1 LTRDTQKPI
10 DRHAKKIKS
19 GPPISADP
27 EHDRISNKEGKMEIL
42 VCVKRVP
49 DSAENEIEVKADG
62 SDIKRDDLVY
72 SVNEWDNY
80 AVEEAIQIVDR
91 VGGSVTVVSIGNEEA
106 EEVVRREMAMGANQ
120 GLLLV
125 DPAFEG
131 SDGLGLATI
140 LKAAVAKGSYD
151 LVLTGAQADDGAA
164 QVGGMLAAMLDW
176 PYASLVNKIEVQEG
190 KTLRIGREVE
200 GGNQEINEIEMP
212 CVLSIQTGIN
222 EPRYVGIRGIR
233 KVASVEIPVLNAAAL
248 GVEAA
253 AVGKAGAKVQRA
265 DYFVPPA
272 GAGAEILQ
280 GSADE
285 IAAKLIDLLK
295 SKGGIK

>member
-1 LTRDTQKPI
+1 
-10 DRHAKKIKS
+10 
-19 GPPISADP
+19 
-27 EHDRISNKEGKMEIL
+27 MEIL

-80 AVEEAIQIVDR
+80 AVEEAIQIADR
-91 VGGSVTVVSIGNEEA
+91 TGGSVTVVSVGGEES
-106 EEVVRREMAMGANQ
+106 EEVVRREMAMGAHK
-120 GLLLV
+120 GLMLV

-131 SDGLGLATI
+131 SDGRGTAAI
-140 LKAAVAKGSYD
+140 LKAAVEKGAYD
-151 LVLTGAQADDGAA
+151 LVLCGAQADDGAA

-176 PYASLVNKIEVQEG
+176 PYASLVNKIEVRDG
-190 KTLRIGREVE
+190 RKLLIGREIE
-200 GGNQEINEIEMP
+200 GGNQELSEIELP

-233 KVASVEIPVLNAAAL
+233 KVASVEIPVLDAAAL
-248 GVEAA
+248 GVAPES
-253 AVGKAGAKVQRA
+253 VGAAGAKVKRL

-295 SKGGIK
+295 AKGGLK

>member
-1 LTRDTQKPI
+1 MMD
-10 DRHAKKIKS
+10 
-19 GPPISADP
+19 
-27 EHDRISNKEGKMEIL
+27 IL

-80 AVEEAIQIVDR
+80 AVEEAIQIVER
-91 VGGSVTVVSIGNEEA
+91 VGGSVTVVSIGDPDA
-106 EEVVRREMAMGANQ
+106 EEVVRREMAMGAAN

-131 SDGLGLATI
+131 SDGRGIAEILA
-140 LKAAVAKGSYD
+140 AAVRKGSYD

-164 QVGGMLAAMLDW
+164 QVGGMLAALLDW
-176 PYASLVNKIEVQEG
+176 PYASLVNMIEVKDG
-190 KTLRIGREVE
+190 GLLRIGREIE
-200 GGNQEINEIEMP
+200 GGNQEINEIETP

-233 KVASVEIPVLNAAAL
+233 KVASVEIPTLTAADL
-248 GVEAA
+248 GLAPGS
-253 AVGKAGAKVQRA
+253 VGSAGAKVRRV

-272 GAGAEILQ
+272 GVGAEILE
-280 GSADE
+280 GGADE
-285 IAAKLIDLLK
+285 IAAKLVDLLK
-295 SKGGIK
+295 AKGGLK